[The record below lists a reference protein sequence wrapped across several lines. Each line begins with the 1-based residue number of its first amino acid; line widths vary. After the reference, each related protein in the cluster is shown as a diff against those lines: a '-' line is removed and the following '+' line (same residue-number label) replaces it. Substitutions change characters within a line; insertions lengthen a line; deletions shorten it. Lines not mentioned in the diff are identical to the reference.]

1 MCQCLALPRQMQQ
14 ALPRLT
20 HATAKFGPSGTAMA
34 MKLVGL
40 TQTPDGLA
48 EPGAQAV
55 KSAAFHKNVKADDV
69 VIQQATNH
77 AWINR
82 GTQPCRILFV
92 LMDSKQP

>member
-40 TQTPDGLA
+40 TRRLTVLLNL
-48 EPGAQAV
+48 EP
-55 KSAAFHKNVKADDV
+55 K
-69 VIQQATNH
+69 
-77 AWINR
+77 
-82 GTQPCRILFV
+82 P
-92 LMDSKQP
+92 